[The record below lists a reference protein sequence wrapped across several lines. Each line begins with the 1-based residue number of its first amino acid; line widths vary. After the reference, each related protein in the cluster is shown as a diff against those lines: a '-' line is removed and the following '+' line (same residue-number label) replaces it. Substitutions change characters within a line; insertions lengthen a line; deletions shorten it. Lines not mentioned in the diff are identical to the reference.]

1 MVVNKVGK
9 DIPQSYAEQYG
20 IYEGELAH
28 IDAYQEASRAI
39 KPVKP
44 RETKLLGSIRE
55 AIEKTGLKDGMT
67 ISFHHHFREGLC
79 DEFSFSRDCRHGA
92 EKHFDCTGANVHEPD
107 RTH

>member
-28 IDAYQEASRAI
+28 IGAYQASRAI

-55 AIEKTGLKDGMT
+55 AIEKQG
-67 ISFHHHFREGLC
+67 
-79 DEFSFSRDCRHGA
+79 
-92 EKHFDCTGANVHEPD
+92 
-107 RTH
+107 

>member
-28 IDAYQEASRAI
+28 IGAYQEASRAI

-44 RETKLLGSIRE
+44 RETKL
-55 AIEKTGLKDGMT
+55 
-67 ISFHHHFREGLC
+67 FRKY
-79 DEFSFSRDCRHGA
+79 S
-92 EKHFDCTGANVHEPD
+92 
-107 RTH
+107 

>member
-44 RETKLLGSIRE
+44 RGD
-55 AIEKTGLKDGMT
+55 KT
-67 ISFHHHFREGLC
+67 FRKY
-79 DEFSFSRDCRHGA
+79 S
-92 EKHFDCTGANVHEPD
+92 
-107 RTH
+107 

>member
-28 IDAYQEASRAI
+28 IGAYQEASRAI

-55 AIEKTGLKDGMT
+55 AIEKRFKRWHDHLFP
-67 ISFHHHFREGLC
+67 SPF
-79 DEFSFSRDCRHGA
+79 
-92 EKHFDCTGANVHEPD
+92 P
-107 RTH
+107 